1 MALLTLPC
9 LPAGLTLAAN
19 PALPRFSLPAT
30 YNYAFRRDRERLPP
44 QLSRRLR
51 HGMFAQAAINIHF
64 VMDGKPWQRQNL
76 TVYPAW
82 LATARL
88 YQIFQ
93 WQQLAQALQPS
104 LLELRLTASEL
115 RTLGPDA
122 LRRPLRAAASK
133 RSNETLI
140 GLVDGRTRLACR
152 CFLRGLGSEPKADPG
167 EVLLEEARMG
177 GNTPQPPTG
186 NGADATPRRPVPSPE
201 RRRRQVLAQRRL
213 LLRVCGGSK
222 RASKGETRRCAEIA
236 KANTKQAIPEALN
249 SD

>member
-1 MALLTLPC
+1 
-9 LPAGLTLAAN
+9 
-19 PALPRFSLPAT
+19 
-30 YNYAFRRDRERLPP
+30 
-44 QLSRRLR
+44 
-51 HGMFAQAAINIHF
+51 MFGQAAINIHF

-93 WQQLAQALQPS
+93 WQQLAQALQPG
-104 LLELRLTASEL
+104 LHELQLTTSEL
-115 RTLGPDA
+115 RTLGPEA
-122 LRRPLRAAASK
+122 LRRPLRGCFK

-140 GLVDGRTRLACR
+140 GLSMDGRGWPAAA
-152 CFLRGLGSEPKADPG
+152 FHASAPNPKPIRARYCKRRRALLQHVAAAD
-167 EVLLEEARMG
+167 RH
-177 GNTPQPPTG
+177 
-186 NGADATPRRPVPSPE
+186 GADATPRRLVPSPE
-201 RRRRQVLAQRRL
+201 RRRQVLAQRRL

-236 KANTKQAIPEALN
+236 KANTKQAIPEALS